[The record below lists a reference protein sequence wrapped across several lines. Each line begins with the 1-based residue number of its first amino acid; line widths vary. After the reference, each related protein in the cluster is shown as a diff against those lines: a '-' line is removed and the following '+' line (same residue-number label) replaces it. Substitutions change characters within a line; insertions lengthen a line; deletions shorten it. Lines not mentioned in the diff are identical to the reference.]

1 MTKKVSIR
9 WKSAGYSVLKNLN
22 SSVLGIFCEFIDNSI
37 QSYKEKKDQMLNID
51 PNYRLK
57 IDISF
62 DGEEIRIKD
71 NAGGI
76 NEENFKRALEPANTP
91 NNTDGLNEF
100 GMGMKYAAVWISNE
114 WELRSSAIGENIERK
129 SIFDYNIVTSKNV
142 EELDVIEKKAE
153 VNSHYT
159 EVILRKLENK
169 RTYPWQEKYLKQK
182 IAFIYR
188 NFLRE
193 KTDFFSNWA
202 EDKIELNLFGEK
214 LEWKEHGFLKEE
226 WWNDRQVKQIQSD
239 KIEWKYKFDWME
251 IEMEEDVLIKG
262 ERVRKTNNIEISGFI
277 GILPDGKH
285 KGNNGFTLFRRGRAV
300 EGINERIYPKDI
312 SGNSARGFKYIRL
325 YGELHFRNVDIS
337 FDKTR
342 LNINRERRDEIFGV
356 LANMIKKIELGTQ
369 GQKYNIIQ
377 QADKHRAKFSKANVK
392 KSVEHLINTEN
403 KRGNLDIVLPNEN
416 YDTNFEENIKKE
428 GRKSFES
435 ITDSKNSTR
444 KVMIGTIEYEV
455 IKNFISQDTA
465 KLYIVNKDAKKI
477 TISINMK
484 HPVFINQ
491 PRFCEEKDNLKIIV
505 NILECLAISEIKAKN
520 SGDKAAHVRHSFNSF
535 ISSYLK

>member
-37 QSYKEKKDQMLNID
+37 QSYKEKKDQMLKID

-57 IDISF
+57 IDISY

-76 NEENFKRALEPANTP
+76 SEENFQRALEPANTP

-114 WELRSSAIGENIERK
+114 WELRSSAIGENIQRK
-129 SIFDYNIVTSKNV
+129 SIFDYNIVTSKDI
-142 EELDVIEKKAE
+142 EELDVIEKEAE

-159 EVILRKLENK
+159 EVILRKLEKK

-202 EDKIELNLFGEK
+202 EDKIELNVFGEK
-214 LEWKEHGFLKEE
+214 LEWKERGFLNQE

-239 KIEWKYKFDWME
+239 KIEWKCKFDWMK
-251 IEMEEDVLIKG
+251 IEMEEDVLVNG
-262 ERVRKTNNIEISGFI
+262 ERVNKTNKIEISGFI

-300 EGINERIYPKDI
+300 EGISDRIYPKDI

-337 FDKTR
+337 FDKTK
-342 LNINRERRDEIFGV
+342 LNINNERRDEIFGV
-356 LANMIKKIELGTQ
+356 IANMIKNIELGKK
-369 GQKYNIIQ
+369 GKKYNIIQ
-377 QADKHRAKFSKANVK
+377 QADKHRATFSKANVK
-392 KSVEHLINTEN
+392 KSVDFLINTE
-403 KRGNLDIVLPNEN
+403 KKGGNLDIILPNEN
-416 YDTNFEENIKKE
+416 YDTNFEDKIAIENSKI
-428 GRKSFES
+428 FES
-435 ITDSKNSTR
+435 ITDSENSTR

-455 IKNFISQDTA
+455 IKNFISHDSG

-491 PRFCEEKDNLKIIV
+491 PRFSEEKDNLKIIV
-505 NILECLAISEIKAKN
+505 NILECLAISEIKAQN

>member
-37 QSYKEKKDQMLNID
+37 QSYKEKKDQMLKID

-57 IDISF
+57 IDISY

-76 NEENFKRALEPANTP
+76 SEENFQRALEPANTP

-114 WELRSSAIGENIERK
+114 WELRSSAIGENIQRK
-129 SIFDYNIVTSKNV
+129 SIFDYNIVTSKDI
-142 EELDVIEKKAE
+142 EELDVIEEEAE

-159 EVILRKLENK
+159 EVILRKLEKK

-193 KTDFFSNWA
+193 KIDFFSNWA
-202 EDKIELNLFGEK
+202 EDKIELNVFGEK
-214 LEWKEHGFLKEE
+214 LEWKERGFLNQE

-239 KIEWKYKFDWME
+239 KIEWKYKFDWMKV
-251 IEMEEDVLIKG
+251 EMEEDVLVNG
-262 ERVRKTNNIEISGFI
+262 ERVNKTNKIEISGFI

-285 KGNNGFTLFRRGRAV
+285 KGNNGCTLFRRGRAV
-300 EGINERIYPKDI
+300 EGISDRIHPKDI

-337 FDKTR
+337 FDKTK
-342 LNINRERRDEIFGV
+342 LNINNERRDEIFGV
-356 LANMIKKIELGTQ
+356 IANMIKKIELGKK
-369 GQKYNIIQ
+369 GKKYNIIQ
-377 QADKHRAKFSKANVK
+377 QADKHRATFSKANVK
-392 KSVEHLINTEN
+392 KSVDFLIKTEK
-403 KRGNLDIVLPNEN
+403 KRGNLNIILPNEN
-416 YDTNFEENIKKE
+416 YDTNFEDKIAAENS
-428 GRKSFES
+428 KSFES
-435 ITDSKNSTR
+435 ITDSENSTR
-444 KVMIGTIEYEV
+444 KVMIGSIEYEV
-455 IKNFISQDTA
+455 IKNFISHDSG

-491 PRFCEEKDNLKIIV
+491 PRFSEEKDNLKIIV
-505 NILECLAISEIKAKN
+505 NILECLAISEIKAQN

>member
-37 QSYKEKKDQMLNID
+37 QSYKEKKDQMLKID

-57 IDISF
+57 IDISY

-76 NEENFKRALEPANTP
+76 SEENFQRALEPANTP

-114 WELRSSAIGENIERK
+114 WELRSSAIGENIQRK
-129 SIFDYNIVTSKNV
+129 SIFDYNIVTSKDI
-142 EELDVIEKKAE
+142 EELDVIEEEAE

-159 EVILRKLENK
+159 EVILRKLEKK

-193 KTDFFSNWA
+193 KIDFFSNWA
-202 EDKIELNLFGEK
+202 EDKIELNVFGEK
-214 LEWKEHGFLKEE
+214 LEWKERGFLNQE

-239 KIEWKYKFDWME
+239 KIEWKYKFDWMKV
-251 IEMEEDVLIKG
+251 EMEEDVLVNG
-262 ERVRKTNNIEISGFI
+262 ERVNKTNKIEISGFI

-300 EGINERIYPKDI
+300 EGISDRIHPKDI

-337 FDKTR
+337 FDKTK
-342 LNINRERRDEIFGV
+342 LNINNERRDEIFGV
-356 LANMIKKIELGTQ
+356 IANMIKKIELGKK
-369 GQKYNIIQ
+369 GKKYNIIQ
-377 QADKHRAKFSKANVK
+377 QADKHRATFSKANVK
-392 KSVEHLINTEN
+392 KSVDFLIKTEK
-403 KRGNLDIVLPNEN
+403 KRGNLNIILPNEN
-416 YDTNFEENIKKE
+416 YDTNFEDKIAAENS
-428 GRKSFES
+428 KSFES
-435 ITDSKNSTR
+435 ITDSENSTR
-444 KVMIGTIEYEV
+444 KVMIGSIEYEV
-455 IKNFISQDTA
+455 IKNFISHDSG

-491 PRFCEEKDNLKIIV
+491 PRFSEEKDNLKIIV
-505 NILECLAISEIKAKN
+505 NILECLAISEIKAQN

>member
-37 QSYKEKKDQMLNID
+37 QSYKEKKDQMLKID

-57 IDISF
+57 IDISY

-76 NEENFKRALEPANTP
+76 SEENFQRALEPANTP

-114 WELRSSAIGENIERK
+114 WELRSSAIGENIQRK
-129 SIFDYNIVTSKNV
+129 SIFDYNIVTSKDI
-142 EELDVIEKKAE
+142 EELDVIEEEAE

-159 EVILRKLENK
+159 EVILRKLEKK

-193 KTDFFSNWA
+193 KIDFFSNWA
-202 EDKIELNLFGEK
+202 EDKIELNVFGEK
-214 LEWKEHGFLKEE
+214 LEWKERGFLNQE

-239 KIEWKYKFDWME
+239 KIEWKYKFDWMKV
-251 IEMEEDVLIKG
+251 EMEEDVLVNG
-262 ERVRKTNNIEISGFI
+262 ERVNKTNKIEISGFI

-300 EGINERIYPKDI
+300 EGISDRIYPKDI

-337 FDKTR
+337 FDKTK
-342 LNINRERRDEIFGV
+342 LNINNERRDEIFGV
-356 LANMIKKIELGTQ
+356 IANMIKKIELGKK
-369 GQKYNIIQ
+369 GKKYNIIQ
-377 QADKHRAKFSKANVK
+377 QADKHRATFSKANVK
-392 KSVEHLINTEN
+392 KSVDFLIKTEK
-403 KRGNLDIVLPNEN
+403 KRGNLNIILPNEN
-416 YDTNFEENIKKE
+416 YDTNFEDKIAAENS
-428 GRKSFES
+428 KSFES
-435 ITDSKNSTR
+435 ITDSENSTR
-444 KVMIGTIEYEV
+444 KVMIGSIEYEV
-455 IKNFISQDTA
+455 IKNFISHDSG

-491 PRFCEEKDNLKIIV
+491 PRFSEEKDNLKIIV
-505 NILECLAISEIKAKN
+505 NILECLAISEIKAQN